1 MLLQMAASG
10 MKMGLALPTFIWAGI
25 AGCFATAFTKF
36 LHSELAN
43 KPASETHELEQELKT
58 KSQAKQRAAIELNPA
73 RSEDA
78 DRSVFATLCSLS

>member
-1 MLLQMAASG
+1 MAASG
-10 MKMGLALPTFIWAGI
+10 LKMGLALPTFIWAGI

-43 KPASETHELEQELKT
+43 KPAAETHELEQELKT
-58 KSQAKQRAAIELNPA
+58 RSQNAKQRAAIEMNPA

-78 DRSVFATLCSLS
+78 DNSGFATLCSLC